1 MTALTYAEAQERA
14 RLIDVREYHIGLD
27 LTRGADIFGSVSVV
41 RFGCRAPGAS
51 SFIEIS
57 PDRLRRVVLN
67 GQDVDPAILAGN
79 RLRLAGLAHDNELRV
94 EADMPYSRTGAG
106 IHRFTDDA
114 DGETYLAL
122 HGGLDNAQRVFAAFD
137 QPDMKAV
144 LAATVQAPAGWT
156 VIGNGLARRAGRAGP
171 GRWELAA
178 TPPISTYLFT
188 VVAGPYASIRAEHHG
203 IPLGLHSRLSLA
215 GHLHRDAEEIFAI
228 TRACLDRYLEIFDEP
243 YPFDS
248 YDQAFVPEL
257 ESGAVENPGCVTF
270 RDEFLLPSAAT
281 RAERQLRGVVIAHEM
296 AHMWFGDLVTMRWW
310 NDVWLSESFAE
321 YMGFQVLSE
330 VTAFTGTWTDFALA
344 RKTRGYDADQRAS
357 AHPVAPGPQEVPD
370 TDAARSAYD
379 DISYAKGASALR
391 QLVAWLGWPAF
402 LAGINDY
409 LTRYRFGSAVLAD
422 LLDSLSR
429 AAGADVRE
437 WAGRWLRTTGADTL
451 RVTRPGPGGGAWSL
465 SHVGGRPHRV
475 WIGVYDAGPGG
486 NGELTCRARVP
497 VLVPAEAGEVVLPL
511 EAGPPEPA
519 LVLPNDGDVSY
530 CKIRL
535 DPESLAT
542 VMSSLGHVAD
552 PLSRALAWNTVRDLV
567 RDAELAPHRYIE
579 LAVRHLSGETDTS
592 IAGQVLA
599 YARWTIADR
608 YLAPARRAAALADI
622 AGLCQDLLSGAGAGG
637 DTVGM
642 RLIAARG
649 LVDSASRPE
658 DVAALRSWLAAGQ
671 LPGGPDTDARLR
683 WQILLR
689 LAVLGAID
697 PDHIEREASADT
709 TAAGQLSAARC
720 RAAILDGTAKQ
731 TAWTAMFDERAGAG
745 SGYQLAATAE
755 GFWQADQAGLLA
767 GYVPR
772 YFPALAG
779 LAARRGEDAARVI
792 ARHGFP
798 HHAVAAGTVHAGELC
813 LAGGG
818 LTSSLGR
825 LLADQLEDLRRS
837 LAVRSA
843 GGRAEMTDAR
853 TGRLSR
859 PGTGGPA

>member
-1 MTALTYAEAQERA
+1 VTALTYAEAQERA
-14 RLIDVREYHIGLD
+14 RLIDVREYRIGLD
-27 LTRGADIFGSVSVV
+27 LTGGGEVFGSVTVV
-41 RFGCRAPGAS
+41 RFGCRALGAS
-51 SFIEIS
+51 SFAEIR
-57 PDRLRRVVLN
+57 PARLRRVVLN
-67 GQDVDPAILAGN
+67 GQDMDPEILAGN
-79 RLRLAGLAHDNELRV
+79 RLRLAGLRRDNELRV

-144 LAATVQAPAGWT
+144 LTATVEAPAHWT
-156 VIGNGLARRAGRAGP
+156 VIGNGLAQLAGP
-171 GRWELAA
+171 GQWELAA

-188 VVAGPYASIRAEHHG
+188 VVAGPYDSIRAEHRG
-203 IPLGLHSRLSLA
+203 IPLGLHSRRSLA
-215 GHLHRDAEEIFAI
+215 GHLHRDAEEIFVI

-257 ESGAVENPGCVTF
+257 EAGAVENPGCVTF

-409 LTRYRFGSAVLAD
+409 LARYRFGSAVLAD
-422 LLDSLSR
+422 LLDSLSC
-429 AAGADVRE
+429 ASGADVGE
-437 WAGRWLRTTGADTL
+437 WAGRWLRTAGVDTL
-451 RVTRPGPGGGAWSL
+451 RVIRPGPAGRAWSI
-465 SHVGGRPHRV
+465 SHAGGRPHRV
-475 WIGVYDAGPGG
+475 WVGVYDAGPGA
-486 NGELTCRARVP
+486 NSELTCRERVP
-497 VLVPAEAGEVVLPL
+497 VLVPAEAGEVALPL
-511 EAGPPEPA
+511 TAGAPEPA
-519 LVLPNDGDVSY
+519 LVLANDGDLGY

-542 VMSSLGHVAD
+542 MITSLGRLAD
-552 PLSRALAWNTVRDLV
+552 PLSRALAWNTIRDLV
-567 RDAELAPHRYIE
+567 RDGELAPRQYIE
-579 LAVRHLSGETDTS
+579 LAVRHLPGETDTS

-599 YARWTIADR
+599 YARWTVADR
-608 YLAPARRAAALADI
+608 YLAPARRAAALADL
-622 AGLCQDLLSGAGAGG
+622 AGLCGDLLSQAGG
-637 DTVGM
+637 GDADGM

-649 LVDSASRPE
+649 LVDSASRPG

-671 LPGGPDTDARLR
+671 LPGGPATDARLR

-689 LAVLGAID
+689 LAVLGAIGPGD
-697 PDHIEREASADT
+697 LEREASADT
-709 TAAGQLSAARC
+709 TSAGRLSAARC
-720 RAAILDGTAKQ
+720 RAAMLDGTAKQ
-731 TAWTAMFDERAGAG
+731 AAWTAMFDERAGAE

-772 YFPALAG
+772 YFPALAE
-779 LAARRGEDAARVI
+779 LAAHRGEDAARTVG
-792 ARHGFP
+792 RHGFP
-798 HHAVAAGTVHAGELC
+798 HHAVAVGTVRAGELC

-818 LTSSLGR
+818 LTGSLGR
-825 LLADQLEDLRRS
+825 LLADQLDDLRRS

-843 GGRAEMTDAR
+843 GSAE
-853 TGRLSR
+853 
-859 PGTGGPA
+859 

>member
-14 RLIDVREYHIGLD
+14 RLIDVREYRIGLD
-27 LTRGADIFGSVSVV
+27 LTGGGEVFGSVTVV
-41 RFGCRAPGAS
+41 RFSCRAPGAS
-51 SFIEIS
+51 SFAEIR
-57 PDRLRRVVLN
+57 PARLRRVVLN
-67 GQDVDPAILAGN
+67 GQDVDPEILDGN
-79 RLRLAGLAHDNELRV
+79 RLRLAGLRPDNELRV

-144 LAATVQAPAGWT
+144 LTATVEAPAHWI
-156 VIGNGLARRAGRAGP
+156 VIGNGLARLAGP

-188 VVAGPYASIRAEHHG
+188 VVAGPYDSIRAEHRG
-203 IPLGLHSRLSLA
+203 IPLGLHSRRSLA

-228 TRACLDRYLEIFDEP
+228 TRACFDRYLEIFDEP

-257 ESGAVENPGCVTF
+257 EAGAVENPGCVTF
-270 RDEFLLPSAAT
+270 RDEFLLPSVAT

-344 RKTRGYDADQRAS
+344 RKTRGYDADQLAS

-409 LTRYRFGSAVLAD
+409 LARYRFGSAVLAD

-429 AAGADVRE
+429 ASGADVRE

-451 RVTRPGPGGGAWSL
+451 RVIRPGPAGRAWSIT
-465 SHVGGRPHRV
+465 HVGGRPHRV
-475 WIGVYDAGPGG
+475 FVGVYDAAPGG
-486 NGELTCRARVP
+486 NGELTHRARVP
-497 VLVPAEAGEVVLPL
+497 LLVPAEADEVVLPL
-511 EAGPPEPA
+511 AAGSPEPA

-542 VMSSLGHVAD
+542 VITSLGRLAD
-552 PLSRALAWNTVRDLV
+552 PLSRALAWNTIRDLV
-567 RDAELAPHRYIE
+567 RDGELAPRQYIE
-579 LAVRHLSGETDTS
+579 LAVRHLPGETDTS

-599 YARWTIADR
+599 YARWTVADR

-622 AGLCQDLLSGAGAGG
+622 AGLCENLLSRPGGG
-637 DTVGM
+637 DTDGM

-649 LVDSASRPE
+649 LIDSASRPG
-658 DVAALRSWLAAGQ
+658 DVATLRSWLAAGQ

-689 LAVLGAID
+689 LAVLGAIG
-697 PDHIEREASADT
+697 PGHLEREARADT
-709 TAAGQLSAARC
+709 TAAGRLSAARC
-720 RAAILDGTAKQ
+720 RAAIPGEDAKQ
-731 TAWTAMFDERAGAG
+731 AAWTAIFDVPAGTE
-745 SGYQLAATAE
+745 SGYQLTATAE
-755 GFWQADQAGLLA
+755 GFWQADQAELLA

-772 YFPALAG
+772 YFPALAE
-779 LAARRGEDAARVI
+779 LAAHRGEDAARVVG
-792 ARHGFP
+792 RHGFP
-798 HHAVAAGTVHAGELC
+798 HHAVAAGTVRAGELC
-813 LAGGG
+813 LEGGG
-818 LTSSLGR
+818 LTGSLGR

-843 GGRAEMTDAR
+843 GSAE
-853 TGRLSR
+853 
-859 PGTGGPA
+859 